1 MIIAIAALGGSQP
14 LVIGG
19 DDHIRRQHIGRNPQA
34 GSGYDPHNVKHLQRG
49 KLTGATPAPGCPSGC
64 SG

>member
-1 MIIAIAALGGSQP
+1 MIIANRRAGGSQP

-19 DDHIRRQHIGRNPQA
+19 DDHIRRQHIGRNPQPVP
-34 GSGYDPHNVKHLQRG
+34 GYDPRNVKHLQRG